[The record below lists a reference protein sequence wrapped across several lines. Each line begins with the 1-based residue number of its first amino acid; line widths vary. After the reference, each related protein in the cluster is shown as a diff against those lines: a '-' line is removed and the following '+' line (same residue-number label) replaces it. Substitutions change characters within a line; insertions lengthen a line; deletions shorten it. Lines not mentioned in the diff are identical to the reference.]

1 MTRQASRFT
10 PEVMLS
16 APRRSPGAPNST
28 GELILYTVSWHPYQL
43 TIEGVTYTDR
53 SRRIHSRHIPYRHR
67 SVYSISR
74 MTLLMSSPTTRMIP
88 LLSGSGRKKLVS
100 SGHKIMAYHRY
111 TIQTFRGNSSENMPG
126 TNDSGSIGC

>member
-16 APRRSPGAPNST
+16 APRRSPGVPNST
-28 GELILYTVSWHPYQL
+28 GELILYTASWRPYQL
-43 TIEGVTYTDR
+43 IIEGVTYADR
-53 SRRIHSRHIPYRHR
+53 SRRIHSTNIPCRHR
-67 SVYSISR
+67 FVYSISR

-111 TIQTFRGNSSENMPG
+111 TIRTFRENSSKSMPG
-126 TNDSGSIGC
+126 TNDSGSIRC